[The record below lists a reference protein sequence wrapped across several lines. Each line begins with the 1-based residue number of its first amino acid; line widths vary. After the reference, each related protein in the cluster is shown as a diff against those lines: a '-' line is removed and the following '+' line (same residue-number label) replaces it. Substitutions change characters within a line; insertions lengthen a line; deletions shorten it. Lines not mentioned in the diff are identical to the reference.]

1 MGGEF
6 LHLSG
11 TPLHEERVWEA
22 DGIAV
27 LRADVT
33 LPRCGEKGRRARRFD
48 RYYRRYARAYL
59 RYCESEL
66 LPRAAEQMRCAM
78 ECSAPWECAQVTLN
92 YTVTLARGGLLS
104 LYTDGREEHLPPRLT
119 IRRAETWD
127 LRRALLLPLT
137 DFFLP
142 KTAVRSLL
150 VRHAR
155 ETAVE
160 QSAAGTAAY
169 YPNCR
174 AALRRAFSARNFY
187 LAPDGLHWFYPMYSA
202 AFAAEGIP
210 DFALPYGEDGP
221 FLPPEA

>member
-6 LHLSG
+6 LQLSG
-11 TPLHEERVWEA
+11 TPLHEERVWEV

-27 LRADVT
+27 LRAEVT
-33 LPRCGEKGRRARRFD
+33 LPRCGGRGWRARRFD

-59 RYCESEL
+59 RYCEFEL
-66 LPRAAEQMRCAM
+66 FPRAAEQMRSAM
-78 ECSAPWECAQVTLN
+78 ERSAPWECAHAALD
-92 YTVTLARGGLLS
+92 YTVTLTRGGLVS

-137 DFFLP
+137 DFFPP

-155 ETAVE
+155 ETAAA

-169 YPNCR
+169 YPNYR
-174 AALRRAFSARNFY
+174 TMLHRAFSARNFY

-202 AFAAEGIP
+202 APAAEGIA
-210 DFALPYGEDGP
+210 DFFLPYGEDGP